1 MRNYTPKMGRK
12 RENHHDDD
20 ILEAQP
26 KRFISLR
33 KPSLQSWRAAERQN
47 AVFGRVHGMRDL
59 L

>member
-1 MRNYTPKMGRK
+1 MRNYTPKMSRK

-26 KRFISLR
+26 KWFISLR
-33 KPSLQSWRAAERQN
+33 KPSLQSWRAAGCHN
-47 AVFGRVHGMRDL
+47 AVLGRAHGMTDL